1 VWRLLLLE
9 WYHEGSRAEWQGVG
23 EGKGSKRLERGEK
36 GKGVWDG
43 NMNMNTLLDALCV
56 VYMR

>member
-1 VWRLLLLE
+1 MLLLE
-9 WYHEGSRAEWQGVG
+9 WYHEGSRAEWQGGG